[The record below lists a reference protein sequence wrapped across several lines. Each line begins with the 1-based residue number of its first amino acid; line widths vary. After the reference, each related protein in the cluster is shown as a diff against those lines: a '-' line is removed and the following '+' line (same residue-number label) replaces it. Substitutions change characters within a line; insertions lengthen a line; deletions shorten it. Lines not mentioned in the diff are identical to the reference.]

1 MTLRLL
7 DLFSGIGGFSLGL
20 ERAGFQTV
28 AFCEIDPFCRR
39 VLARHWPEV
48 PCYDDI
54 ATLTADRLA
63 ADRIGRIDAICG
75 GFPCQDLSLAGS
87 GLGLAGE
94 RSGLW
99 REYARLI
106 REIQPRFVFV
116 ENVSALLGRGL
127 GDVLGDLAAVG
138 YDAVWNCIPAA
149 AVGAPH
155 RRDRVWIVAADADGG
170 RCELERR
177 ARRPDVQGACRG
189 EPDGLGTRGHQHW
202 PSSDNLDARSI
213 RLAQWSRLQRS
224 IARQIAAASAPWEWS
239 AEPPFRRVDDG
250 VRKRVE
256 RARLKA
262 LGNAVVPQI
271 PEILGRAVA
280 EAFNSAAQRSMTPTP
295 GSTRATTRDPDARSC
310 APVQRARARE
320 LGA

>member
-1 MTLRLL
+1 MKLL

-39 VLARHWPEV
+39 VLARRWPGV

-54 ATLTADRLA
+54 TTLSADRLA
-63 ADRIGRIDAICG
+63 ADGIGRIDAICG
-75 GFPCQDLSLAGS
+75 GFPCQDISFAGS

-99 REYARLI
+99 SEYARLI
-106 REIQPRFVFV
+106 GEVRPRFAIV
-116 ENVSALLGRGL
+116 ENVAALLGRGL
-127 GDVLGDLAAVG
+127 GDVLGDLAALG
-138 YDAVWNCIPAA
+138 YDAQWHCIPAA

-155 RRDRVWIVAADADGG
+155 RRDRVWIVAADADGW

-177 ARRPDVQGACRG
+177 ARRADVQRAPRG
-189 EPDGLGTRGHQHW
+189 QPNGLGERGYQHW
-202 PSSDNLDARSI
+202 SEADDPDARSI
-213 RLAQWSRLQRS
+213 RLEKWGRLQRS
-224 IARQIAAASAPWEWS
+224 IVRQIAATAAPWEWS

-271 PEILGRAVA
+271 PEILGRAVMEVFA
-280 EAFNSAAQRSMTPTP
+280 
-295 GSTRATTRDPDARSC
+295 
-310 APVQRARARE
+310 
-320 LGA
+320 